1 VVLDFFRGR
10 RGGSA
15 IEEVEETIVQML
27 RDGRDVYDAAT
38 TAVFGGGKSKETKR
52 EVRGTDRKINAN
64 EREVRR
70 LLMTHS
76 AVTGDVDLPLVLA
89 YMSVVKD
96 VERVGDYSKNLYD
109 LAKLGADFSVAPD
122 GDDLKQYR
130 DAVGQLIADAA
141 DVFEARDVERARRLV
156 AKADGFLDEYDDLVI
171 AQARSDAAATEAVP
185 RALFFRFLKR
195 ITAHV
200 MNLMTSLILPVD
212 QLDYYDEAKEDRDE
226 PPSS

>member
-1 VVLDFFRGR
+1 MVLDFFKGR
-10 RGGSA
+10 RGSSA
-15 IEEVEETIVQML
+15 IEEVEHMIVEML
-27 RDGRDVYDAAT
+27 RDGGDVFNAAT
-38 TAVFGGGKSKETKR
+38 AAVFGGGKSKETKE
-52 EVRGTDRKINAN
+52 EVKGTDRKINAS

-70 LLMTHS
+70 ILMTHS

-109 LAKLGADFSVAPD
+109 LAKLGVDFSAAPD
-122 GDDLKQYR
+122 GEELRQYR
-130 DAVGQLIADAA
+130 EAVGQLIADAA
-141 DVFEARDVERARRLV
+141 DAFESRDVERARSLV
-156 AKADGFLDEYDDLVI
+156 AKADGFLDDYDDQVV
-171 AQARSDAAATEAVP
+171 AQARSDAPAQEAVP

-212 QLDYYDEAKEDRDE
+212 QLDYYDEAKDDRGDALV
-226 PPSS
+226 